1 MIQLKKNELTIQKII
16 NFIKPHSSIIHN
28 STQHI
33 SKFKSIVKAKAGD
46 ATFCSFTKKKGIELI
61 ASAKANLIICSIELK
76 GQIIKKDSTILF
88 VKNPRLSFMRC
99 LKKFEPQ
106 TKKKGI
112 HATAIIES
120 RKIGKDVYI
129 GAYCYI
135 GKNVSIG
142 DNTTIFGHVHIYD
155 NCIIGNNVIIN
166 SSSVIG
172 ADGFGYE
179 KNEKGEWEKFQHKG
193 IVEIHDEVEIGAN
206 TCIDRGT
213 LDSTKIGKK
222 TRIDNLVHVAH
233 NVQIG
238 KNCHIVAQSFIGGST
253 IIGDG
258 VHIAMGVIIRDGI
271 KIGNN
276 SLLGMGSVVT
286 KDVPSNV
293 IFVGNPAKFFKKNI

>member
-1 MIQLKKNELTIQKII
+1 
-16 NFIKPHSSIIHN
+16 
-28 STQHI
+28 
-33 SKFKSIVKAKAGD
+33 
-46 ATFCSFTKKKGIELI
+46 
-61 ASAKANLIICSIELK
+61 
-76 GQIIKKDSTILF
+76 
-88 VKNPRLSFMRC
+88 MRC

-179 KNEKGEWEKFQHKG
+179 KNEKGEWEYYSK
-193 IVEIHDEVEIGAN
+193 N
-206 TCIDRGT
+206 TKTGKVVRVNMEEMIKDIEKLT
-213 LDSTKIGKK
+213 GKK
-222 TRIDNLVHVAH
+222 Y
-233 NVQIG
+233 
-238 KNCHIVAQSFIGGST
+238 
-253 IIGDG
+253 
-258 VHIAMGVIIRDGI
+258 I
-271 KIGNN
+271 K
-276 SLLGMGSVVT
+276 
-286 KDVPSNV
+286 DE
-293 IFVGNPAKFFKKNI
+293 